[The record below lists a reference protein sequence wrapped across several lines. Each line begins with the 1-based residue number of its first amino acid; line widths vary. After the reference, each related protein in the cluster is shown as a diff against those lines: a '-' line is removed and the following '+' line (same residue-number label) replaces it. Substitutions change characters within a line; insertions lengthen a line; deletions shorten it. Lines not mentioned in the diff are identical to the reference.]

1 MQPFLMVLIIA
12 CHFFSLTKA
21 ILIFSGLDALHQHF
35 LVLKV
40 PKQSLFCVAQCCFST
55 FCLFS
60 HKNSAGMDMA
70 GAASVLLQI
79 LNNSCERENI
89 QA

>member
-21 ILIFSGLDALHQHF
+21 ILIFSGLDALHHQHF
-35 LVLKV
+35 LALKV
-40 PKQSLFCVAQCCFST
+40 PKQSLVSLPQCFFST

-60 HKNSAGMDMA
+60 YKNSA
-70 GAASVLLQI
+70 
-79 LNNSCERENI
+79 SC
-89 QA
+89 